1 MKELELCGR
10 MHKPSDR
17 VIENAYEALR
27 TADGI
32 TRQIQDIVSSGAI
45 AHEDMYETRS
55 IVLMSANLRWR
66 LRGTPLPV
74 FIHGI
79 PDEITKHEADYKV
92 VYRQYQ
98 NGLLPRTIQMGKT
111 FFKMKPFGKYSISI
125 YYNPYRD
132 YGHIVIIS
140 EN

>member
-10 MHKPSDR
+10 MHEPSDR
-17 VIENAYEALR
+17 IIKKAYEALR

-45 AHEDMYETRS
+45 APEDMYERRS
-55 IVLMSANLRWR
+55 IVLLSANLRWR
-66 LRGTPLPV
+66 VRGTPLPV
-74 FIHGI
+74 LIRGI
-79 PDEITKHEADYKV
+79 PDEITKHEAGYIV

-98 NGLLPRTIQMGKT
+98 NGLLPRTIQIGKT
-111 FFKMKPFGKYSISI
+111 TFKMKSLGEYSVSI
-125 YYNPYRD
+125 HYNPYD
-132 YGHIVIIS
+132 YGYIVIS